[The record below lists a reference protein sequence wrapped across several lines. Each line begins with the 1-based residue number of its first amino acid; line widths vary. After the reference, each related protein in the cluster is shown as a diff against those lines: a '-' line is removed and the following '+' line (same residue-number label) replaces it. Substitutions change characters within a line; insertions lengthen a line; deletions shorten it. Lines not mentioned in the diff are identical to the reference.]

1 MQANLLLQRYLIFV
15 SNCINDNVQDILMKR
30 KIARE
35 CVGECCKFLKK
46 ILLNMFVDTD
56 KRQDIK
62 GKII

>member
-15 SNCINDNVQDILMKR
+15 SNCINDNVQDILMKS
-30 KIARE
+30 KIVRE
-35 CVGECCKFLKK
+35 CVGDYCKFLKK
-46 ILLNMFVDTD
+46 RLLNMFVETD